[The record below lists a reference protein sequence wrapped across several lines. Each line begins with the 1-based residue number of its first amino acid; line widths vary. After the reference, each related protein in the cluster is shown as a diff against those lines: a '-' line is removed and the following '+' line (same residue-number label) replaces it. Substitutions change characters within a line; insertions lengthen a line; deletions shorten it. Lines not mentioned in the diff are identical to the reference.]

1 MSWSSIVGQ
10 ERVKALLKRT
20 LQSDQIAHAY
30 LFYGPA
36 GIGKDALA
44 IEFAKTLNCKKNGII
59 EACGVCSNCQRM
71 NLFQHPNIKFVF
83 ALPVGK
89 NEKNGDDPISVLT
102 DAQVAEVRE
111 QIQSK
116 AKDPYHRIEIT
127 KANFIK
133 INSVRDIKRQ
143 AAMSR
148 IEDGKKIFIIFNVEM
163 MNAEASN
170 SLLKT
175 LEEPLPGTI
184 LLLTTSAKDQ
194 LLPTI
199 ISRCQLIKCD
209 LLSDTEIETALITKD
224 SVDEKNVRL
233 IAQLANGSFSHARYL
248 SLQDIAE
255 ERKNVV
261 DFMRLVLGKRKTSLI
276 DAIEELSSSTDR
288 PGIERWLKLLQS
300 WLRDVLLVQQ
310 KAYAPIM
317 EEEKQSMEN
326 FIRNFQQANL
336 IAAVKSVEKAIA
348 HLDKNVYLH
357 LILTTLAIDLR
368 KNITEVPIV

>member
-30 LFYGPA
+30 LFYGPD

-44 IEFAKTLNCKKNGII
+44 IEFAKALICSVGGI
-59 EACGVCSNCQRM
+59 EACGTCSNCQRT
-71 NLFQHPNIKFVF
+71 NSFKHPNIKLVF

-89 NEKNGDDPISVLT
+89 NEKNGDDPINVLT
-102 DAQVAEVRE
+102 EAQVAEVRE

-116 AKDPYHRIEIT
+116 AKDPYQRIEIT

-133 INSVRDIKRQ
+133 INSVRDIKRE

-148 IEDGKKIFIIFNVEM
+148 IEDRQKIFIIFNVDM

-184 LLLTTSAKDQ
+184 LLLTTSTKDQ

-199 ISRCQLIKCD
+199 VSRCQLIKCD
-209 LLSDTEIETALITKD
+209 LLSNAEIENALITNDKVDD
-224 SVDEKNVRL
+224 SIAR
-233 IAQLANGSFSHARYL
+233 IAAQLANGSYSNARRL
-248 SLQDIAE
+248 SSQSMVE
-255 ERKNVV
+255 ERKDVV
-261 DFMRLVLGKRKTSLI
+261 EFMRLVLSKRKTMLI
-276 DAIEELSSSTDR
+276 DAIDELASSTGR
-288 PGIERWLKLLQS
+288 PDIEQWLKLLQS
-300 WLRDVLLVQQ
+300 WLRDALLIQQ
-310 KAYAPIM
+310 KAHVPIL
-317 EEEKQSMEN
+317 EDERQSMEN
-326 FIRNFQQANL
+326 FVKNFQQANL
-336 IAAVKSVEKAIA
+336 VAAIQSVEKAIA

-357 LILTTLAIDLR
+357 LILLTLAIDLR
-368 KNITEVPIV
+368 KNIMEVPLV